1 MENTKVF
8 MKRTEKIGNEQSQ
21 KTAIEYFGMSGGQGD
36 KETGDW
42 RPEGAMVGRNLCRSI
57 CFVES

>member
-1 MENTKVF
+1 MRKA
-8 MKRTEKIGNEQSQ
+8 

-42 RPEGAMVGRNLCRSI
+42 TPEGAMAGRNLCRNI